1 MIKWI
6 MKKFKCRSSCSFN
19 DANNV
24 LDCPNFRASIDILN
38 NNFEITNKDIIKIFN
53 VIKSKKRKSYDTKY
67 SINNYT
73 KYSEG
78 NSFEIYDKNNKIVTE
93 L

>member
-53 VIKSKKRKSYDTKY
+53 VIKSKKRK
-67 SINNYT
+67 
-73 KYSEG
+73 E